1 MTPSGRVS
9 REKALYPWHGGRT
22 SPRTG
27 MWQPMPSS
35 TSTQPLSYDLIAGFT
50 FNFCIEKI
58 VALATQSTY
67 PIPEREGFL
76 VVGFGGQ
83 KIACEEWVQSAIT
96 SWEKTCEET
105 RDTVCKSWTR
115 TEGSVL
121 STLLRKYRK
130 VGSLQ
135 PIRKLLDSDN
145 GKPNCSDNNFNMVV
159 INQLDCVAQNES
171 DQFMACQ
178 YLDLLLGNTSLVIVT
193 LTDHPS
199 ILHLHP
205 SLASR
210 LSAGFLFQF
219 PHGTSSSKQSNNK
232 ARHAEKSR
240 VRQTQKR
247 NTKIPQSID
256 SGTLDTVH
264 RIICTVA
271 SHFDV
276 TKKDIQNSSQRRC
289 HVRPRGLAIYC
300 IREMT
305 DLSSHEIG
313 QFFGGRD
320 HSTILHSLKITTKTL
335 QQDQAAQADLRA
347 IKRQLQ
353 HSIIC

>member
-22 SPRTG
+22 SPRNG

-35 TSTQPLSYDLIAGFT
+35 TSTQPLSYNLIAGFT

-58 VALATQSTY
+58 IALATQSIY

-83 KIACEEWVQSAIT
+83 KIAREEWVQSAII

-121 STLLRKYRK
+121 STLLRKYRA

-145 GKPNCSDNNFNMVV
+145 EKTNCSDNNFNMVV
-159 INQLDCVAQNES
+159 INQLDCVALNES

-199 ILHLHP
+199 TLHLHP

-232 ARHAEKSR
+232 ERHAEKAR

-247 NTKIPQSID
+247 NTKIRKPIN

-276 TKKDIQNSSQRRC
+276 TKKDIQNGSQRRC

-320 HSTILHSLKITTKTL
+320 HSTILHSLKITTKSL
-335 QQDQAAQADLRA
+335 QQDQATQADLRA

>member
-1 MTPSGRVS
+1 
-9 REKALYPWHGGRT
+9 
-22 SPRTG
+22 
-27 MWQPMPSS
+27 MPSS
-35 TSTQPLSYDLIAGFT
+35 TSIQPLSYDLIAGFT

-67 PIPEREGFL
+67 STPEREGFL

-121 STLLRKYRK
+121 STLFRKYRA

-145 GKPNCSDNNFNMVV
+145 RKTNRSDNNFNMVV
-159 INQLDCVAQNES
+159 INQLDCVTQNES

-178 YLDLLLGNTSLVIVT
+178 YLDMLLGNTSLVIVT

-199 ILHLHP
+199 TLHLRP

-219 PHGTSSSKQSNNK
+219 PHGTSSSKECNNK
-232 ARHAEKSR
+232 ARRAEKSR
-240 VRQTQKR
+240 VRQPQKR
-247 NTKIPQSID
+247 NTKIPKPID
-256 SGTLDTVH
+256 AGTLDTVH

-271 SHFDV
+271 SFFDV
-276 TKKDIQNSSQRRC
+276 TKKDIQNGSQRRC

-320 HSTILHSLKITTKTL
+320 HSTILHSLNITTKTL
-335 QQDQAAQADLRA
+335 QQDQAVQADLRA

-353 HSIIC
+353 HSNIC

>member
-22 SPRTG
+22 SPRNG

-67 PIPEREGFL
+67 PTTEREGFL

-96 SWEKTCEET
+96 SWEKTSEET
-105 RDTVCKSWTR
+105 RDAVCKSWTR

-121 STLLRKYRK
+121 STLFRKYRA

-135 PIRKLLDSDN
+135 PIRKLLNLDN
-145 GKPNCSDNNFNMVV
+145 KKTNRSDNNFSMVV
-159 INQLDCVAQNES
+159 INQLDCVTQNES

-199 ILHLHP
+199 TLHLHP

-247 NTKIPQSID
+247 NTKIPKPID
-256 SGTLDTVH
+256 SETLDTVH

-276 TKKDIQNSSQRRC
+276 KKKDIQNGSQRRC

-320 HSTILHSLKITTKTL
+320 HSTILHSLKITTKSL
-335 QQDQAAQADLRA
+335 H
-347 IKRQLQ
+347 K
-353 HSIIC
+353 